1 MVAAA
6 TKKIL
11 VLHGYAQNANIF
23 SKKLGAIRKQ
33 CKDVE
38 MIFLDAPHVL
48 TAADLFGDTPEALD
62 SASDP
67 TLTPRGWWKFA
78 DSTKTTYVGLEAT
91 LDFIRDTLK
100 SMRFDGI
107 LGFSQGAGLA
117 TLITALVGTLCLRKF
132 SSHRATSLKGRIFIR
147 PSWSMDN
154 HHTLLCKYLI
164 LSFLDQ
170 KLIVRRSEYCV
181 SVSGFKPRDS
191 ISETVLSPGFSTPTL
206 HILGKTDAIVTGE
219 RSKLILEVTLNKRVE
234 EHEGGHFVPSKANW
248 RKFLS
253 AYLTEGPW
261 ADIPSPSS
269 ISVSAP
275 PSGTVT
281 PTTEAQMQAVVVPLV
296 PPPV

>member
-117 TLITALVGTLCLRKF
+117 TLITALLE
-132 SSHRATSLKGRIFIR
+132 R
-147 PSWSMDN
+147 P
-154 HHTLLCKYLI
+154 YLHPP
-164 LSFLDQ
+164 FLVNGQ
-170 KLIVRRSEYCV
+170 PPHPPFEYCV

-281 PTTEAQMQAVVVPLV
+281 PTTEAQMQAVVMPLV